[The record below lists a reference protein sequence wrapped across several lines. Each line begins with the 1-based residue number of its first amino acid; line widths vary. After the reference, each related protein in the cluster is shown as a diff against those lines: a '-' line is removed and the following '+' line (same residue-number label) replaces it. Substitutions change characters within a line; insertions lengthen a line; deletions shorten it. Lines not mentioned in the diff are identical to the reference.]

1 MGTGAFTAQLFHG
14 NTFSDF
20 LLPCPLGTYVGV
32 QYLVLKDGTRTEQS
46 IETKSTDFIQSLHI
60 FLVRKFPPLV
70 LSGIR
75 KV

>member
-1 MGTGAFTAQLFHG
+1 MGTGAFTAQFFHG

-20 LLPCPLGTYVGV
+20 LLSYLFGAYVGV
-32 QYLVLKDGTRTEQS
+32 QYLVLKEEQS
-46 IETKSTDFIQSLHI
+46 FETRFTDFIPSLHI